1 MVREACAWERGCRF
15 GLPRGKIPVGRCKT
29 THFVSTLTDSPPIP
43 LTSSR
48 PPPPSLVARAGI
60 YPLQN
65 TCIRKVKVL
74 KAPKFD
80 ITKLME
86 VHGDYSEEVGAKIER
101 PVVTE
106 VVGAA
111 E

>member
-1 MVREACAWERGCRF
+1 LKNLSF
-15 GLPRGKIPVGRCKT
+15 IL
-29 THFVSTLTDSPPIP
+29 H
-43 LTSSR
+43 
-48 PPPPSLVARAGI
+48 AGI

-65 TCIRKVKVL
+65 TYIRKVKVL

-80 ITKLME
+80 LTKLME

-101 PVVTE
+101 PVITE
-106 VVGAA
+106 APAGAEA